1 MIGTGGVGSGMFF
14 ALNGN
19 HTLGREESRSGRIID
34 RKDYCK
40 LHIVFHYTKT
50 LLGPSF
56 ELYPIAKI
64 GDDDIGRDL
73 IAEIEA
79 TGFNTSYLEICKSK
93 RTLFSFCFLYPD
105 GSGGNLTTDDSAS
118 STITPDDVINAEET
132 FRLYGKQAIGLAV
145 PEVPIDARITLLE
158 LATKY
163 HLYRVASFT
172 SHEME
177 AVKNKGIL
185 KKVDLLAINV
195 DEALSFIG
203 EPKADNPQKIVDTAI
218 ESIAMVNPKLEVSIT
233 SGRAG
238 NWTWDTETLNYQSVP
253 DVEVVSTAGAG
264 DAFLAG
270 MIIGITTGLPLF
282 EAQKLATLVAAL
294 SVTSPHTIYKGI
306 DKFALNKLLENTNY
320 PVCDSIK
327 RMLDATPYG

>member
-40 LHIVFHYTKT
+40 LHIVFHYAKT

-56 ELYPIAKI
+56 ELIPIAKV
-64 GDDDIGRDL
+64 GNDDIGRDL

-79 TGFNTSYLEICKSK
+79 IGLNTSYMETCENK
-93 RTLFSFCFLYPD
+93 RTLFSFCFIYPD

-118 STITPDDVINAEET
+118 STITPADVIKAEET
-132 FRLYGKQAIGLAV
+132 FRSYGKRAVGLAV

-158 LATKY
+158 LSTEY

-185 KKVDLLAINV
+185 KKIDLLAINV
-195 DEALSFIG
+195 DEASSFTG
-203 EPKADNPQKIVDTAI
+203 SSKTDDPQKIVNTAI
-218 ESIAMVNPKLEVSIT
+218 VSIAKINPELEVSIT
-233 SGRAG
+233 SGSAG
-238 NWTWDTETLNYQSVP
+238 SWTWDTETLNYQSVP

-270 MIIGITTGLPLF
+270 MIIGITSGLPLF

-294 SVTSPHTIYKGI
+294 SVTSPHTIYKEI
-306 DKFALNKLLENTNY
+306 DKIALRQLVDSTNY
-320 PVCDSIK
+320 PVCDSIIK
-327 RMLDATPYG
+327 MLDAVTQG